1 MAPQKKLMTGNRD
14 EFANTYFVDMYEAL
28 GITIKKTSQ

>member
-1 MAPQKKLMTGNRD
+1 MAPQKKLMTDNRD
-14 EFANTYFVDMYEAL
+14 EFANTYFVDMCEAL